1 MEPVRREVGRVVL
14 AVLTYQRPADL
25 PELLP
30 QLAGQLTTIDVPGEV
45 LVVDNDAARSAES
58 TVASLSLPSVRYV
71 CEPTPGIAA
80 ARNRALDESRDA
92 HLLVFI
98 DDDERPS
105 PGWLEALVSTYRRE
119 GCAAVAGSVIPLLDV
134 IDDPWISAG
143 EFFVR
148 KRHPSGMD
156 VDAASTANLLLDL
169 RQLDALGGIRF
180 DERFSLTGGSD
191 TLFTRTLTARGG
203 RIVWCDEATVTDHI
217 RVQRLTRQWV
227 LQRHFRAGNSWAR
240 TSVDLAGAGP
250 ARWWTRLSIAG
261 HGVARVVLGT
271 LRTAYGVVTRS
282 LRHQARGSR
291 TVARGVGML
300 SGATGVVYVEY
311 RRGRQKA

>member
-1 MEPVRREVGRVVL
+1 
-14 AVLTYQRPADL
+14 
-25 PELLP
+25 
-30 QLAGQLTTIDVPGEV
+30 
-45 LVVDNDAARSAES
+45 
-58 TVASLSLPSVRYV
+58 
-71 CEPTPGIAA
+71 
-80 ARNRALDESRDA
+80 
-92 HLLVFI
+92 
-98 DDDERPS
+98 
-105 PGWLEALVSTYRRE
+105 VSTYRRE